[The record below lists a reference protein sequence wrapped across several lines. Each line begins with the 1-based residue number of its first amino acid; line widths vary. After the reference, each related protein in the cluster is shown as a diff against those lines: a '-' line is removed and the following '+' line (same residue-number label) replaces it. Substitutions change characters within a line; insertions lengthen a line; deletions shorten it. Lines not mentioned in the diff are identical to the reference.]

1 MGAEFGEQRGQSSHD
16 RTHAQSFAVRD
27 PASLVLGATAA
38 QVIGGLVT
46 QMSPLVI
53 GGLIAGL
60 SVSGPHCASQSGR
73 PSEAL
78 AMVVNRRL
86 GGTTCA
92 ALADAA
98 A

>member
-1 MGAEFGEQRGQSSHD
+1 MTEPVRD
-16 RTHAQSFAVRD
+16 PFAVRD

-60 SVSGPHCASQSGR
+60 SVSGRAVRRNHGGR
-73 PSEAL
+73 LTRSPWS
-78 AMVVNRRL
+78 
-86 GGTTCA
+86 
-92 ALADAA
+92 
-98 A
+98 

>member
-1 MGAEFGEQRGQSSHD
+1 LANKEVNRAMTEPVRDLSPS
-16 RTHAQSFAVRD
+16 RD
-27 PASLVLGATAA
+27 PASLVVGAIAA
-38 QVIGGLVT
+38 QVIGGLGM
-46 QMSPLVI
+46 QMLPLVI

-60 SVSGPHCASQSGR
+60 SESGRAVRSQSRR

-86 GGTTCA
+86 SGTACA